1 MSELNQLISNIK
13 QAEAGSDKR
22 KQWNPSTVGEID
34 IRIATDGSWFHE
46 GRQFKRADLAKLF
59 AGILQKQ
66 GDDYF
71 LITPGER
78 LRITVDDAPFVA
90 NLVETLEE
98 DGQSAIVFTT
108 NLGDQIV
115 LDSQHPIRLEIDPQT
130 QEPRPYIYFRNG
142 LEALISR
149 SAFYDLI
156 CLANEEQRDGK
167 FYYTVSSL
175 GESFELG
182 SVNPLET

>member
-13 QAEAGSDKR
+13 QAEAGSEKR
-22 KQWNPSTVGEID
+22 KQWNPSHVGEID
-34 IRIATDGSWFHE
+34 IHISADGGWFHQ
-46 GRQFKRADLAKLF
+46 GRPFKRLDLAKLF

-71 LITPGER
+71 LVTPGEK
-78 LRITVDDAPFVA
+78 LRITVEDAPFVA
-90 NLVETLEE
+90 NLVEALEE
-98 DGQSAIVFTT
+98 DSQSAIVFTT
-108 NLGDQIV
+108 NLGDKIV
-115 LDSQHPIRLEIDPQT
+115 LDNQHPIRVEIDPQT

-156 CLANEEQRDGK
+156 CLADEEQCDDI
-167 FYYTVSSL
+167 FCFTVSSL

-182 SVNPLET
+182 CVNSLET